1 MDFTEC
7 KCRLLATIEMINKRH
22 GKEITDMPYPGRVWE
37 VLIRPALLSDT
48 KYFSL
53 LHSKR
58 KGINVGNGI

>member
-48 KYFSL
+48 KHFIQREKASML
-53 LHSKR
+53 
-58 KGINVGNGI
+58 GMAFE